1 MADQPNCTFIFASRN
16 NEVKLISRFNSFIPG
31 APGSLLHQLSSKQ
44 QQETSEQ
51 EDHGFT
57 DDTWSSNDLK
67 LENETSIL
75 DSEFDTT
82 DVGLCQAIE
91 KVFLDLT
98 KVAVV
103 RQQNCE

>member
-1 MADQPNCTFIFASRN
+1 M
-16 NEVKLISRFNSFIPG
+16 PG
-31 APGSLLHQLSSKQ
+31 TPGSLLHQLSSKQ

-57 DDTWSSNDLK
+57 DDAWSSNNLI
-67 LENETSIL
+67 LENETNSL
-75 DSEFDTT
+75 DSEFATT

-103 RQQNCE
+103 RQQNCKC

>member
-1 MADQPNCTFIFASRN
+1 M
-16 NEVKLISRFNSFIPG
+16 PG
-31 APGSLLHQLSSKQ
+31 TPGSLLNQLSSKQ
-44 QQETSEQ
+44 QLETSEQ

-57 DDTWSSNDLK
+57 DDTWSPNDLK
-67 LENETSIL
+67 LENEKSIL

-82 DVGLCQAIE
+82 NVGLCQAIE

-103 RQQNCE
+103 RQQNCEC

>member
-1 MADQPNCTFIFASRN
+1 M
-16 NEVKLISRFNSFIPG
+16 PG
-31 APGSLLHQLSSKQ
+31 NPGSLLHQLSSKQ
-44 QQETSEQ
+44 QQHSTSDQ

-57 DDTWSSNDLK
+57 DDSWLPNDFK
-67 LENETSIL
+67 LEDEKSVL
-75 DSEFDTT
+75 DSQVDIT

-103 RQQNCE
+103 RQQNCQS

>member
-1 MADQPNCTFIFASRN
+1 M
-16 NEVKLISRFNSFIPG
+16 PG
-31 APGSLLHQLSSKQ
+31 TPGSLLHQLSSKQ
-44 QQETSEQ
+44 QQETSEL

-57 DDTWSSNDLK
+57 DDSWSSNDLK
-67 LENETSIL
+67 LENETRIL
-75 DSEFDTT
+75 ESEVDTT

-103 RQQNCE
+103 RQQNCEC

>member
-1 MADQPNCTFIFASRN
+1 MLGT
-16 NEVKLISRFNSFIPG
+16 
-31 APGSLLHQLSSKQ
+31 PGSLLHQLSSKQ
-44 QQETSEQ
+44 QQETSDQ

-57 DDTWSSNDLK
+57 DDSWLPNDLK
-67 LENETSIL
+67 LENETSVL

-103 RQQNCE
+103 KQQNCEC

>member
-1 MADQPNCTFIFASRN
+1 MLGT
-16 NEVKLISRFNSFIPG
+16 
-31 APGSLLHQLSSKQ
+31 PGSLLNQLSSKQ

-57 DDTWSSNDLK
+57 DDAWSPDDLK
-67 LENETSIL
+67 LENEISIL
-75 DSEFDTT
+75 DSEVDTT

-103 RQQNCE
+103 RQQNCEC

>member
-1 MADQPNCTFIFASRN
+1 M
-16 NEVKLISRFNSFIPG
+16 PG
-31 APGSLLHQLSSKQ
+31 TPGSLLDQLSSRE
-44 QQETSEQ
+44 QQEASEQ

-67 LENETSIL
+67 LENETSVL
-75 DSEFDTT
+75 DSELDTT

-103 RQQNCE
+103 RQQNCEC

>member
-1 MADQPNCTFIFASRN
+1 MAGT
-16 NEVKLISRFNSFIPG
+16 
-31 APGSLLHQLSSKQ
+31 PGSLLHQLSST

-57 DDTWSSNDLK
+57 DDSWLPNDFK
-67 LENETSIL
+67 LEEEKSVL
-75 DSEFDTT
+75 DSQVDTS

-91 KVFLDLT
+91 KVFLDLS

-103 RQQNCE
+103 RQQNCES

>member
-1 MADQPNCTFIFASRN
+1 M
-16 NEVKLISRFNSFIPG
+16 PG
-31 APGSLLHQLSSKQ
+31 TPGSLLYQLSSKQ
-44 QQETSEQ
+44 QQETAVQ

-57 DDTWSSNDLK
+57 DDSWLHDDLK
-67 LENETSIL
+67 LENKSIL
-75 DSEFDTT
+75 DSEFDIT

-103 RQQNCE
+103 RQQNSEC